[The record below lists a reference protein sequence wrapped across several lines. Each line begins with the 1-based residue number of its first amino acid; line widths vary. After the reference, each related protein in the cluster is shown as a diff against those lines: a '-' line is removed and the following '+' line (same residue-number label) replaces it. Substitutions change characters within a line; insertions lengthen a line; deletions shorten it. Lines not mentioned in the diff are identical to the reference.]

1 MARTVLTVQTPV
13 GPYPTNPVGAG
24 ALATTYATGD
34 NTNGNS
40 FPFTGRELID
50 FRNTTGGAIT
60 VTLTSA
66 PDPQGRAAD
75 ITAYSIPATT
85 GLATFW
91 AGNLV
96 GWNQAGS
103 FFIDYSATG
112 LGVRVIR
119 IPG

>member
-1 MARTVLTVQTPV
+1 M
-13 GPYPTNPVGAG
+13 
-24 ALATTYATGD
+24 TYATGD

-40 FPFTGRELID
+40 FPFTGRELIL

-60 VTLTSA
+60 ITLTSA
-66 PDPQGRAAD
+66 ADPQGRTAD

-85 GLATFW
+85 GLAAFW

-112 LGVRVIR
+112 LGVAVMR
-119 IPG
+119 IVG

>member
-1 MARTVLTVQTPV
+1 MARTVLTVQSPK
-13 GPYPTNPVGAG
+13 GPYPGTVNAG
-24 ALATTYATGD
+24 DLATTYATGD

-66 PDPQGRAAD
+66 PDPQGRSAD
-75 ITAYSIPATT
+75 IAAYSIPATT

-91 AGNLV
+91 AGNLT

-103 FFIDYSATG
+103 FYIDYSATG
-112 LGVRVIR
+112 LGVRIIR
-119 IPG
+119 ILG

>member
-1 MARTVLTVQTPV
+1 MARTVLTVLTPK
-13 GPYPTNPVGAG
+13 GPYPGTVNAG
-24 ALATTYATGD
+24 DLATTYATAD

-40 FPFTGRELID
+40 FSFTGRELID

-66 PDPQGRAAD
+66 ADPQGRSAD

-96 GWNQAGS
+96 GWSQAGS
-103 FFIDYSATG
+103 FYIDCSATG
-112 LGVRVIR
+112 LGVRIIR